1 MSRMVSSMGS
11 DNHKTVLISGAGE
24 LGSRYL
30 QSMVTCALPL
40 TVHLHNN
47 NLRSLEICKQRWL
60 EVKGDASPHRLV
72 MHHDLSALPQQI
84 DLAIVSSTADSRS
97 LLVTSIAQRARVNH
111 WLLEKVLAQSVA
123 DINHI
128 QTHVRNAIGSWVNY
142 YMRAEAWYAEIKK
155 HLVVGTPKHMRVHG
169 GNWGMACNSL
179 HFIHLHAWFSESSLL
194 SLDTEQLSDAWH
206 ASKRE
211 GNWEISGQLN
221 AGFSDGGSVEL
232 VAGPGPAEYTLTLK
246 DGAYTW
252 QIMESRGIALRSD
265 GLEVAGQVL
274 YQSQRRVV
282 EEILSDAD
290 CRLPTFAAV
299 VDADRM
305 FVGALLEHWKRHN
318 DPAASVVPIT

>member
-72 MHHDLSALPQQI
+72 MHHDLSALPQHI

-179 HFIHLHAWFSESSLL
+179 HFIHLHAWFSESSLYPWIQSSSRML
-194 SLDTEQLSDAWH
+194 GMQASGRVTGRFRDDSMLDFPMEAVWSWWLALARLNTTSL
-206 ASKRE
+206 
-211 GNWEISGQLN
+211 
-221 AGFSDGGSVEL
+221 
-232 VAGPGPAEYTLTLK
+232 
-246 DGAYTW
+246 
-252 QIMESRGIALRSD
+252 
-265 GLEVAGQVL
+265 
-274 YQSQRRVV
+274 
-282 EEILSDAD
+282 
-290 CRLPTFAAV
+290 
-299 VDADRM
+299 
-305 FVGALLEHWKRHN
+305 
-318 DPAASVVPIT
+318 